1 VVGSETPASEV
12 RLPGPGSV
20 QKKVP
25 EQIAEIKARHPEKTI
40 VVFFQD
46 ECRFGQQ
53 GTLTRKWGKRGSRPT
68 AVRQTEYNY
77 LWVIAAASPQTGQA
91 EAILSPVLNTG
102 IINQFLDQFSRSLA
116 ADVQAVMIWDGAGF
130 HTSHDLQVPS
140 NVTLIKLP
148 PYSPE
153 LNGIE
158 NLWHYLRSHFWSN
171 RTYKDYDD
179 LFEVAESTWCKN
191 CLNPELIKSVC
202 AKPYTQTRS

>member
-1 VVGSETPASEV
+1 M
-12 RLPGPGSV
+12 
-20 QKKVP
+20 
-25 EQIAEIKARHPEKTI
+25 
-40 VVFFQD
+40 
-46 ECRFGQQ
+46 
-53 GTLTRKWGKRGSRPT
+53 
-68 AVRQTEYNY
+68 
-77 LWVIAAASPQTGQA
+77 IAAASSQTGQA

-116 ADVQAVMIWDGAGF
+116 DDVQAVMIWDGAGF
-130 HTSHDLQVPS
+130 HTAHDLPVPS
-140 NVTLIKLP
+140 NVTLIQLP

-171 RTYKDYDD
+171 RVYLDYDD

-202 AKPYTQTRS
+202 AKSYTQTRSELLGSGQFATARPIRVPRNAHLGIIGQEKFVTQCYVKGHPGNEKDGILRSIRDGKARGSVLVDFIPIQGSRVGELAA

>member
-1 VVGSETPASEV
+1 M
-12 RLPGPGSV
+12 
-20 QKKVP
+20 
-25 EQIAEIKARHPEKTI
+25 

-53 GTLTRKWGKRGSRPT
+53 GTLTRKWAKRGSRPT

-116 ADVQAVMIWDGAGF
+116 PNVHAVMLWDGAGF
-130 HTSHDLQVPS
+130 HTANDLQVPS

-171 RTYKDYDD
+171 RVFKDYDD
-179 LFEVAESTWCKN
+179 LFEVAESTWCKH

-202 AKPYTQTRS
+202 AMNYTKTRS

>member
-1 VVGSETPASEV
+1 M
-12 RLPGPGSV
+12 
-20 QKKVP
+20 
-25 EQIAEIKARHPEKTI
+25 
-40 VVFFQD
+40 
-46 ECRFGQQ
+46 
-53 GTLTRKWGKRGSRPT
+53 
-68 AVRQTEYNY
+68 
-77 LWVIAAASPQTGQA
+77 IAAASPQTGQA

-202 AKPYTQTRS
+202 AKPYTQTRSSLLGSVLVGTGPDPTGDQVRPVSRDLEVGFPDTERSPC